1 MLTAGD
7 YQLLTFFEAG
17 KQVLLGRGSA
27 QVALPIV
34 FPNCFIL
41 LCPWTLFSLL
51 SDAIEH
57 NKTALRGPILSVEIL
72 IEFEQTYWIQ
82 TQNSYRL
89 LGLIGVECP
98 LVQLT
103 TVSHR
108 RSMTAGYHFCR

>member
-1 MLTAGD
+1 MKLGSKFFWAG
-7 YQLLTFFEAG
+7 
-17 KQVLLGRGSA
+17 GSS

-34 FPNCFIL
+34 FANSFRL

-51 SDAIEH
+51 SEAIEH
-57 NKTALRGPILSVEIL
+57 NRTALRGPISSVEIL

-98 LVQLT
+98 LVRLT

-108 RSMTAGYHFCR
+108 RNMIAGYHFRR

>member
-1 MLTAGD
+1 METISYSHSLKLGSKFFWAG
-7 YQLLTFFEAG
+7 
-17 KQVLLGRGSA
+17 GSA
-27 QVALPIV
+27 QVAVPVV
-34 FPNCFIL
+34 FPNSFII

-57 NKTALRGPILSVEIL
+57 NRTALRGPILSVEIL

-98 LVQLT
+98 LVVQFN

-108 RSMTAGYHFCR
+108 RSMDAGYHFHG